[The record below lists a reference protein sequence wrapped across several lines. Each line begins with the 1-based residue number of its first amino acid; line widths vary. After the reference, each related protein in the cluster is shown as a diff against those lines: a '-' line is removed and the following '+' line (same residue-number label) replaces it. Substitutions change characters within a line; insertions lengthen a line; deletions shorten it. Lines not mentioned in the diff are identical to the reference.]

1 MKTFIISLT
10 FLSFLLLIGCNS
22 QQNQLSTD
30 TDTTSLVKDTVHANR
45 VKKIFYNVPSP
56 IEMSSVIQRS
66 GAVFRGD
73 VLCSYKN
80 VEKYTTPSKQAIM
93 LGVYGADLS
102 YVRLFEQIQTA
113 INYLSSIKK
122 LCDVIDIPQEQGSL
136 AIQRMEKNIDNK
148 DSLLQIISETYAAT
162 DSYLKDNGR
171 GNTATFVILGGWV
184 ESLYIAS
191 QIADYNNPSNKEI
204 IDRIGEQKY
213 SLSNMIELIKA
224 YPEDK
229 ELQSYVQPLED
240 LKKIYEEVNIEYVKG
255 EVKTDPSKK
264 LTTIYSV
271 AKVEIKK
278 ETFEKIKTLAKQ
290 IRINLIKY

>member
-1 MKTFIISLT
+1 MKNYTFLILFATIFLFSCKNQQDQQNSDNDT
-10 FLSFLLLIGCNS
+10 LSFL
-22 QQNQLSTD
+22 
-30 TDTTSLVKDTVHANR
+30 KDTMHTNR

-56 IEMSSVIQRS
+56 IEMTSVIQRS
-66 GAVFRGD
+66 GALFRSD

-80 VEKYTTPSKQAIM
+80 AEKYTTPSKQAIM

-102 YVRLFEQIQTA
+102 YVRLFEQIQLA

-122 LCDVIDIPQEQGSL
+122 LCDAIDIPQEQGSL

-148 DSLLQIISETYAAT
+148 DSLLQIISETYAST

-184 ESLYIAS
+184 ESLYIAT
-191 QIADYNNPSNKEI
+191 QIANFDNPSNKEI
-204 IDRIGEQKY
+204 VDRIGEQKF

-229 ELQSYVQPLED
+229 ELQSYIQPLED
-240 LKKIYEEVNIEYVKG
+240 LKLIFEEVKIEYIKG
-255 EVKTDPSKK
+255 EVKTDPTKK

-271 AKVEIKK
+271 ANVDIKK
-278 ETFEKIKTLAKQ
+278 ETFEKIKTFAKQ
-290 IRINLIKY
+290 IRNNLVKY

>member
-240 LKKIYEEVNIEYVKG
+240 LKKVYEEVNIEYVKG

>member
-1 MKTFIISLT
+1 M
-10 FLSFLLLIGCNS
+10 IGCNS

-240 LKKIYEEVNIEYVKG
+240 LKKVYEEVNIEYVKG